1 MRRKEFVRSAIVLA
15 VAMGGCR
22 FNKATEGQLNPPP
35 DPGDGMDAGGGQDLR
50 PVDINIM
57 PMSDAPL
64 FEAEASVNCIEAHPQ
79 TKSLPPDV
87 LILLDRSGS
96 MAHDIDDNECNNT
109 GAGGRAGGT
118 GGRGGRQPMGCGLCD
133 CGPKSKWTQMTK
145 ALKDFLPVV
154 ETTVNWG
161 IMYFGSGQTNS
172 SNGDGCDVYST
183 AQVAPGTMNAG
194 AISTSIDATMPATS
208 TPTAAAVTAAAKYL
222 AGLDDGNPKFILLA
236 TDGLPTCG
244 NTMNGGDEANAIA
257 AVKAA
262 KAMGIPTFVIGI
274 GTSMGSGDATLTSL
288 AMEGGFPRAGTPSYY
303 SVDSATALKDAFS
316 MITGMVGV
324 CYFSV
329 NPVPKSLSDI
339 TDVKGDE
346 KVIPQDAT
354 DGWTFVTMPSSSGIQ
369 LNGKSC
375 EDYKSGNI
383 KTVLVDLPC
392 IVL

>member
-1 MRRKEFVRSAIVLA
+1 MHRNEFLRSAFILA
-15 VAMGGCR
+15 VALGGCR
-22 FNKATEGQLNPPP
+22 FNKATDGQLHPTP
-35 DPGDGMDAGGGQDLR
+35 DPGDDLDAGGGGPDLR
-50 PVDINIM
+50 PIDVISM
-57 PMSDAPL
+57 PKADAPL

-96 MAHDIDDNECNNT
+96 MAQMIDGSSCYAT
-109 GAGGRAGGT
+109 GAGGRG
-118 GGRGGRQPMGCGLCD
+118 GGRMTTVD
-133 CGPKSKWTQMTK
+133 CGPTSKWTQMTT
-145 ALKDFLPVV
+145 ALKDFLPIV

-161 IMYFGSGQTNS
+161 IMYFGSGNGNS
-172 SNGDGCDVYST
+172 STDSCTVYST

-194 AISTSIDATMPATS
+194 AISTSIDATKPATA
-208 TPTAAAVTAAAKYL
+208 TPTTTAVNAAAKYL

-244 NTMNGGDEANAIA
+244 TGQNMADDANAIA

-262 KAMGIPTFVIGI
+262 KTMGIPTFVIGI
-274 GTSMGSGDATLTSL
+274 GTSMGGGDATLTSM
-288 AMEGGFPRAGTPSYY
+288 AMEGGFPRAGMPSYY

-316 MITGMVGV
+316 TITGMVGV

-329 NPVPKSLSDI
+329 NPVPKSMADI

-346 KVIPQDAT
+346 KVIPQDGT
-354 DGWTFVTMPSSSGIQ
+354 DGWTFVTMPTSSGIQ

-375 EDYKSGNI
+375 EDYKNGNI
-383 KTVLVDLPC
+383 KNVLVDLPC

>member
-1 MRRKEFVRSAIVLA
+1 MHRDCVLRSALMMA
-15 VAMGGCR
+15 VALVGCR
-22 FNKATEGQLNPPP
+22 FNKATEGQINPPP
-35 DPGDGMDAGGGQDLR
+35 PDTGEDAGGGGPDLR
-50 PVDINIM
+50 APDIITM
-57 PMSDAPL
+57 LPPDASL
-64 FEAEASVNCIEAHPQ
+64 FEAEASVNCIEANPQ

-96 MAHDIDDNECNNT
+96 MAQKIDGTTCNGT
-109 GAGGRAGGT
+109 GAGGRGGGA
-118 GGRGGRQPMGCGLCD
+118 GGRGGGMMGGGIGD
-133 CGPKSKWTQMTK
+133 CGPDSKWTQMTT
-145 ALKDFLPVV
+145 ALKDFLPIV

-161 IMYFGSGQTNS
+161 IMYFGNGSTNS
-172 SNGDGCDVYST
+172 GTDSCTVYST
-183 AQVAPGTMNAG
+183 AQVPPGTMNAG
-194 AISTSIDATMPATS
+194 AISTSINATKPATA
-208 TPTAAAVTAAAKYL
+208 TPTTAAVTAAAKYL

-244 NTMNGGDEANAIA
+244 SGGSSADDTNAIA

-274 GTSMGSGDATLTSL
+274 GTAMGGGDATLTSM
-288 AMEGGFPRAGTPSYY
+288 ATEGGFPRAGTPAYY
-303 SVDSATALKDAFS
+303 SVTSANDLKDAFS

-329 NPVPKSLSDI
+329 NPVPKSVSDI
-339 TDVKGDE
+339 IDVKGDNN
-346 KVIPQDAT
+346 VIPQDST
-354 DGWTFVTMPSSSGIQ
+354 DGWTFVTMPASSGIQ

-383 KTVLVDLPC
+383 KAVLVDLPC